1 MIIFIFD
8 SKLIELPHLALRL
21 VLSLLYALSF
31 IFTRLRAWYLFI
43 LFSLLIYPSN
53 ALLSVISLQSITD
66 TRQEYI

>member
-1 MIIFIFD
+1 MIFIFD

-43 LFSLLIYPSN
+43 RISLLIYPSN
-53 ALLSVISLQSITD
+53 ALLRAISIQSITD